1 MSPQVSR
8 ALGAAAALALAAA
21 SAAGAAE
28 ERRLRPRGPG
38 DDCLACHHALVSG
51 KKVVH
56 PPVARGLCVA
66 CHAPLSETEHLFGW
80 QAEGKA
86 MCRQC
91 HAPRDLEK
99 VRHNPV
105 EQGLC
110 LYCHDPH
117 ASNHHVRLR
126 LPIFET
132 CTQCHPSK
140 RIQDAT
146 SATRHGALDPKLN
159 PLVCVA
165 CHDPHQSD
173 HEKRLKQWPPMN
185 VCLTCHDKVVQGW
198 DRPLL
203 DMKGWLDQFPDEA
216 LRHGPVREGMCN
228 RCHEPHGTNE
238 FRMLRG
244 SFPPEFYWPY
254 KPGDTYGLCFGCHDR
269 RLIEVQ
275 KIDAPAA
282 AARQGLIDWGKV
294 EAPAA
299 FEPRPGERLVR
310 AGTTGFRNGD
320 ENLHFKHTNKPDK
333 GRTCRD
339 CHDFHAS
346 PNPKHVRTS
355 TRFGS
360 WEFKLNYVK
369 TETGARCWPG
379 CHVERRYDRI
389 LKQENP
395 R

>member
-1 MSPQVSR
+1 MIR
-8 ALGAAAALALAAA
+8 AALALLVAAA
-21 SAAGAAE
+21 APAEGA
-28 ERRLRPRGPG
+28 ERRRPAGPG
-38 DDCLACHHALVSG
+38 EDCLSCHGALVAG
-51 KKVVH
+51 KAVVH
-56 PPVARGLCVA
+56 PPVRNGLCLG
-66 CHAPLSETEHLFGW
+66 CHAPASATEHAFGW
-80 QAEGKA
+80 QAEGRD

-91 HAPRDLEK
+91 HGPRYTQK
-99 VRHNPV
+99 VRHDPV

-117 ASNHHVRLR
+117 ASDHHARLR
-126 LPIFET
+126 LPVFQT

-146 SATRHGALDPKLN
+146 SATRHGALDPKEN

-165 CHDPHQSD
+165 CHDAHQSD
-173 HEKRLKQWPPMN
+173 HEKRLKQWPPVK
-185 VCLTCHDKVVQGW
+185 VCLGCHDKAVKAQ

-203 DMKGWLDQFPDEA
+203 NMKAWLDAHPATE

-228 RCHEPHGTNE
+228 HCHEPHGTGE

-254 KPGDTYGLCFGCHDR
+254 AKGETYGLCFRCHDR
-269 RLIEVQ
+269 RLLEAQ
-275 KIDAPAA
+275 KVEAPAA
-282 AARQGLIDWGKV
+282 AARQDRIDWAKLPEGD
-294 EAPAA
+294 
-299 FEPRPGERLVR
+299 RLVR

-346 PNPKHVRTS
+346 PNEKHVRTS
-355 TRFGS
+355 TQFGS
-360 WEFKLNYVK
+360 WEFRLNYVK
-369 TETGARCWPG
+369 TETGGRCWPG
-379 CHVERRYDRI
+379 CHVERRYDR
-389 LKQENP
+389 LTRQENP